1 MEAAVFAANEELLK
15 KFDNLERIGS
25 PKNRQTLYPD
35 DHTATTEY
43 LRRQLAIFK
52 EQLAH
57 SEERLSLEK
66 SNSTF
71 LRGQLQTA
79 KIQLKRTTK
88 LVTDM
93 QTASAYPPEDNIV
106 PAILLLTNTSDVSA
120 ALTILRSWKE
130 VYSQAHG
137 LHAILTSALNL
148 NN

>member
-1 MEAAVFAANEELLK
+1 MESAVFAANEELLR
-15 KFDNLERIGS
+15 KFDNLEKTGS
-25 PKNRQTLYPD
+25 PRNRSSLHLEEHDT
-35 DHTATTEY
+35 TTEY
-43 LRRQLAIFK
+43 LRRQLAILK

-71 LRGQLQTA
+71 LKGQLQTA
-79 KIQLKRTTK
+79 KLQLKRTTK

-93 QTASAYPPEDNIV
+93 QTASAYPVEENIV
-106 PAILLLTNTSDVSA
+106 PAVLLLTNTSDVAA

-130 VYSQAHG
+130 VYSHAHG

-148 NN
+148 TN